1 VNNLKSKKGFVIISL
16 IVFLF
21 IIPNFP
27 EGNNMEQL
35 TSEIENSGNTNIQH
49 IEILDGNKS
58 VAFIKK
64 DDGTEREMYFEK
76 SLFSWKFKREFTFDP
91 EGINEPIHLSFFQSP
106 FNNEETLNTVLLRVF
121 DNEISKVRI
130 VTGENIVHD
139 FELLSKGSG
148 ERFGLFRTDSNDVYE
163 AEYIAYSNEGEVIV
177 NIKGNAFL
185 N

>member
-1 VNNLKSKKGFVIISL
+1 MNILKSKKGLV
-16 IVFLF
+16 F
-21 IIPNFP
+21 IIVIAVLLVISNFP
-27 EGNNMEQL
+27 KGNNKEQL
-35 TSEIENSGNTNIQH
+35 TSEIENHGDSRDIQH

-76 SLFSWKFKREFTFDP
+76 SLFSWKFKREFTFDS

-130 VTGENIVHD
+130 ETRENIFHD
-139 FELLSKGSG
+139 FELLPKGSG
-148 ERFGLFRTDSNDVYE
+148 ERFGIFRTDSNDVYE
-163 AEYIAYSNEGEVIV
+163 AEYIAYNSEGEVIFT
-177 NIKGNAFL
+177 N
-185 N
+185 

>member
-1 VNNLKSKKGFVIISL
+1 MNILKSKKGFVIISL

-21 IIPNFP
+21 VISTFP
-27 EGNNMEQL
+27 KGNNMEQL
-35 TSEIENSGNTNIQH
+35 IRKIENTGNTKMQH

-76 SLFSWKFKREFTFDP
+76 YLLSWKFKREFTFDP

-106 FNNEETLNTVLLRVF
+106 FNNEETLNTVILRVF

-130 VTGENIVHD
+130 ETGENIFHD

-148 ERFGLFRTDSNDVYE
+148 ERFGLFSTGSNEVYE
-163 AEYIAYSNEGEVIV
+163 AEYIAYNSEGEVIYTD
-177 NIKGNAFL
+177 KPGE
-185 N
+185 

>member
-1 VNNLKSKKGFVIISL
+1 MNILKSKKGFVIISV
-16 IVFLF
+16 IVAVVLLVISYFSK
-21 IIPNFP
+21 
-27 EGNNMEQL
+27 GNNMEQL
-35 TSEIENSGNTNIQH
+35 TSEIENHGNTNIQH

-76 SLFSWKFKREFTFDP
+76 SLFSWKFKREFTFYP

-130 VTGENIVHD
+130 ETGENIFHD

-163 AEYIAYSNEGEVIV
+163 AEYIAYNSEGEVIYTD
-177 NIKGNAFL
+177 KPGE
-185 N
+185 